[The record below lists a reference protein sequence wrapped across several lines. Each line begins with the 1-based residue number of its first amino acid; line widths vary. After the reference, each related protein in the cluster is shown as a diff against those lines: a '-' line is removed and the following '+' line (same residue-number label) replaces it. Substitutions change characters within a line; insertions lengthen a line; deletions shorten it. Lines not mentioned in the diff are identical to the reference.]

1 MPSCTNTTDSNILAI
16 GCPLMRYQA
25 IKPSS
30 LPTDMDTNKIE
41 EELEDI
47 EDMSR
52 LALCAVD
59 SIVLEKR
66 RRMRT
71 GFHNTIPDYRSSIN
85 EEMEED
91 EEDVEIEG
99 LGNLAL
105 RARDSVYLLRQD
117 SERNG
122 TASAKRRM
130 SRKDKV
136 RGWFLRIWLLHVESH
151 LQ

>member
-1 MPSCTNTTDSNILAI
+1 M
-16 GCPLMRYQA
+16 
-25 IKPSS
+25 
-30 LPTDMDTNKIE
+30 IE

-71 GFHNTIPDYRSSIN
+71 GLHNTIPDYGASIN

-91 EEDVEIEG
+91 EEDVKIEG

-105 RARDSVYLLRQD
+105 RARDSVYLIRQD

-122 TASAKRRM
+122 TATAKRRM
-130 SRKDKV
+130 SRKVKV
-136 RGWFLRIWLLHVESH
+136 RGWFLKIWLLHVESH
-151 LQ
+151 IQ